1 MGKLM
6 DALTYPGY
14 TVEETAAIIEG
25 ERKMADAHLAMIAE
39 PKPAKHGLK
48 PKFEF
53 CGDYGYAKD
62 EVDELFERKEEEHR
76 MEIDQFGLELAIRDR
91 EIRVLNR
98 QKWYA
103 RYLHARSERKYWEV
117 MDREKVGLGC
127 HYRVNHRASE
137 KDGTKRERTDV
148 WAKIWKKVE
157 KKLKKKADSYLP
169 EVAG

>member
-1 MGKLM
+1 M
-6 DALTYPGY
+6 D
-14 TVEETAAIIEG
+14 I
-25 ERKMADAHLAMIAE
+25 
-39 PKPAKHGLK
+39 GLK

-53 CGDYGYAKD
+53 CGEYGYAKD

-76 MEIDQFGLELAIRDR
+76 MEIDQFVLELVIRER

-117 MDREKVGLGC
+117 MDREKVGQGF

-137 KDGTKRERTDV
+137 KDGTLRLRTDEWV
-148 WAKIWKKVE
+148 KMWKRVE

-169 EVAG
+169 EESKQ

>member
-6 DALTYPGY
+6 DALTYPGC
-14 TVEETAAIIEG
+14 TVEETAAIIKG
-25 ERKMADAHLAMIAE
+25 ERKKSCVNMMLDE
-39 PKPAKHGLK
+39 VKPSGIGLK

-53 CGDYGYAKD
+53 CGEYGYAKD

-76 MEIDQFGLELAIRDR
+76 MEIDQFGLELSIRER
-91 EIRVLNR
+91 EIRLLNR

-137 KDGTKRERTDV
+137 KDGTKRERTDEWV
-148 WAKIWKKVE
+148 KIWKKVE